1 MDVKDLKTQVYGY
14 TYLRPG
20 VKLKEAFLSYL
31 DVVRPRL
38 STTTGAEREEWLSC
52 YQDLL
57 DLTEC
62 CERRGRY

>member
-1 MDVKDLKTQVYGY
+1 MEIKDLKSQVNSY

-20 VKLKEAFLSYL
+20 VKLKEALFSYL

-38 STTTGAEREEWLSC
+38 STTGAEGWEWSSC

>member
-1 MDVKDLKTQVYGY
+1 MDVKELKSCVYDN

-20 VKLKEAFLSYL
+20 VKLKEALFSYL

>member
-1 MDVKDLKTQVYGY
+1 MDIKDLKSQAYDY

-20 VKLKEAFLSYL
+20 VKLKEALVFYL
-31 DVVRPRL
+31 HMVYTRL
-38 STTTGAEREEWLSC
+38 STTGAEGWEWSSC

>member
-1 MDVKDLKTQVYGY
+1 MDLKELKSRLYAN

-20 VKLKEAFLSYL
+20 VKLKEALLSYL
-31 DVVRPRL
+31 DVVRLRL